1 MDSTLRC
8 NSLKCRQRLADRAVV
23 TTCSHIFCVPC
34 SNALGLSSSADG
46 VRVCPACDAQLANPD
61 DAVATQLNPT
71 EDYKTSYS
79 GRVPTNKPDESSM
92 YHDYMAK
99 NLADRYANLNSQM
112 DNVIKDAN
120 SEISGLRDRLERM
133 HVEKK
138 TLEQKNQELVKAFSE
153 KSKAHQRLTK
163 LYQQAKGTQDAQQM
177 RYAAADDVDQ
187 VIQSMQGPGF
197 GETLRDRTPQRPAS
211 MAGRGGR
218 QELPRHARIGSFG
231 GSKDR
236 IWSSQNS
243 RGGPDSSQVMDSP
256 SLGPGMQNYGM
267 RVSTS
272 GQRQATPNRQPLGE
286 LHRNATSSQRFG
298 GYGSGSGGGVKESNY
313 NVASNEPVRRPL
325 CVPQC
330 LTDARQRPPAIRAC
344 LFDMDGLLIDSEDL
358 YTVCTNETL
367 RKYGKPD
374 LPWNIKA
381 QLQGRPGPEA
391 GKIFHDWAQ
400 LPITREDFLQQTS
413 LLQQKYFPSTQ
424 PLPGVRDLL
433 KTLDANPNVH
443 IALATSSNKNNFGL
457 KTAHLEDMFDVFEQQ
472 HRILGDDPRIPSGKG
487 KPAPDIYLLALETI
501 NARIRKQGKEKEI
514 TPAECLVFEDSVPG
528 VESGRR
534 AGMQVVW
541 CPHPGLLKEYKGR
554 EDEVLAGTSIMK
566 QYGVSSGGSEV
577 PGKVGD
583 GWARLHM
590 TLEQF
595 PYKSYGMEA

>member
-1 MDSTLRC
+1 MMTLVHVGPSRRGC
-8 NSLKCRQRLADRAVV
+8 QA
-23 TTCSHIFCVPC
+23 
-34 SNALGLSSSADG
+34 
-46 VRVCPACDAQLANPD
+46 
-61 DAVATQLNPT
+61 
-71 EDYKTSYS
+71 
-79 GRVPTNKPDESSM
+79 
-92 YHDYMAK
+92 
-99 NLADRYANLNSQM
+99 
-112 DNVIKDAN
+112 
-120 SEISGLRDRLERM
+120 RM
-133 HVEKK
+133 HHACEVW
-138 TLEQKNQELVKAFSE
+138 EQRAFLF
-153 KSKAHQRLTK
+153 RFLTEN
-163 LYQQAKGTQDAQQM
+163 LLQQ
-177 RYAAADDVDQ
+177 Y
-187 VIQSMQGPGF
+187 IN
-197 GETLRDRTPQRPAS
+197 
-211 MAGRGGR
+211 
-218 QELPRHARIGSFG
+218 H
-231 GSKDR
+231 
-236 IWSSQNS
+236 
-243 RGGPDSSQVMDSP
+243 
-256 SLGPGMQNYGM
+256 
-267 RVSTS
+267 
-272 GQRQATPNRQPLGE
+272 
-286 LHRNATSSQRFG
+286 
-298 GYGSGSGGGVKESNY
+298 
-313 NVASNEPVRRPL
+313 NVTSNEPVCPSSLQSIAGHPRADTKP
-325 CVPQC
+325 
-330 LTDARQRPPAIRAC
+330 RPPAIRAC

-381 QLQGRPGPEA
+381 QLQGRPGPEVRTRLSPATHPLMLRELTHNPQA

-400 LPITREDFLQQTS
+400 LPITREDFLHQTS

-457 KTAHLEDMFDVFEQQ
+457 KTAHLEDMFGVFEQQ

-501 NARIRKQGKEKEI
+501 NQRIRKEGKEKEI

-541 CPHPGLLKEYKGR
+541 CPHPGLLKEYTGR

-590 TLEQF
+590 SLEHF